1 MSTQT
6 AVVSLPV
13 HKINKSCTDC
23 TELITSIVDQLLAN
37 GHDLSELGEDRQT
50 IIENFSYGD
59 HLSDM
64 TIAGNGIQL
73 FHRAHVFFHIEKYFR
88 DVVDDL
94 SGVDVSSCR
103 KWVVISEVD

>member
-6 AVVSLPV
+6 AVAKLPV

-23 TELITSIVDQLLAN
+23 TELITSIVDQLLSAS
-37 GHDLSELGEDRQT
+37 HDLSELGEDRQT
-50 IIENFSYGD
+50 IIENFFYGD

-73 FHRAHVFFHIEKYFR
+73 FDKAYVFFHIEKYFSG
-88 DVVDDL
+88 VVDDL

-103 KWVVISEVD
+103 DWVVM